1 MMELEK
7 KLTFIKQAMPEM
19 EICKI
24 EEKKTGWDNEVVFI
38 NDKKVF
44 RFPKNKEVAKKVE
57 MEARLLGDLLKQKE
71 LPLSIPD
78 VTLLYGKDKQIVCG
92 CYDLIE
98 GDMCSES
105 EKAGTIENAKLL
117 GEFLTQ
123 LHSLEIPDYMEKK
136 HTTTYWKTFYRDVQ
150 KEIFPC
156 IEQEA
161 QYEIQD
167 TFERFLFQQDPLA
180 IPSTVIHGDLT
191 ISNIVFKS
199 AENRIAGIIDF
210 TDAQIGDPA
219 FDFAGIYWDFGPA
232 FTQQVLRNYRGTEK
246 NEAIFK
252 RVQVFYGL
260 QPVFHELLYAMRNQ
274 QDIDCRDALKKF
286 LEMKYL

>member
-1 MMELEK
+1 M
-7 KLTFIKQAMPEM
+7 
-19 EICKI
+19 
-24 EEKKTGWDNEVVFI
+24 FI
-38 NDKKVF
+38 NNKKVF

-57 MEARLLGDLLKQKE
+57 MEARLLCDLLKQKQ
-71 LPLSIPD
+71 LPLNIPNL
-78 VTLLYGKDKQIVCG
+78 TLLYGDDKKMVCG

-98 GDMCSES
+98 GDMCIKF
-105 EKAGTIENAKLL
+105 EKAGTFENAKLI

-136 HTTTYWKTFYRDVQ
+136 HTTAYWETFYCDVQ

-167 TFERFLFQQDPLA
+167 TFERFLFQQDPST
-180 IPSTVIHGDLT
+180 ISSTVIHGDLT
-191 ISNIVFKS
+191 ASNIVFKS
-199 AENRIAGIIDF
+199 AENRITGIIDF

-232 FTQQVLRNYRGTEK
+232 FTQQVLENYRGTEK
-246 NEAIFK
+246 IEAIFK
-252 RVQVFYGL
+252 RVQAFYGL
-260 QPVFHELLYAMRNQ
+260 QPVFHELLFDVRNQ
-274 QDIDCRDALKKF
+274 KDIDWRYALKKF
-286 LEMKYL
+286 LEMKYQ

>member
-1 MMELEK
+1 MELEK
-7 KLTFIKQAMPEM
+7 KIIFIKQAMPEM

-24 EEKKTGWDNEVVFI
+24 EEKKTGWDNEIVFI

-44 RFPKNKEVAKKVE
+44 RFPKNKEVAKKAE

-78 VTLLYGKDKQIVCG
+78 VTLLYGDDKQIVCG

-98 GDMCSES
+98 GDMCSKFK
-105 EKAGTIENAKLL
+105 KAGMIENAKLL

-136 HTTTYWKTFYRDVQ
+136 HTTAYWKTFYRDVQ

-180 IPSTVIHGDLT
+180 ISSTVIHGDLT
-191 ISNIVFKS
+191 ASNIVFKS
-199 AENRIAGIIDF
+199 AENRITGIIDF

-219 FDFAGIYWDFGPA
+219 FDFAGIYWDFGPS
-232 FTQQVLRNYRGTEK
+232 FTQQVLENYRGTEK
-246 NEAIFK
+246 IEAIFK
-252 RVQVFYGL
+252 RVQAFYGL